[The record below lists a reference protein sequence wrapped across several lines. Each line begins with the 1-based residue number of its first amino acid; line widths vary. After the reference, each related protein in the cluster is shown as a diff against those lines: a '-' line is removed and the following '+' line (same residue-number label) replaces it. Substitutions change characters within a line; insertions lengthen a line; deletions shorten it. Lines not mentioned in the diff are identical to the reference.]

1 MQTDWLR
8 TSLVFCRR
16 GNTPAKLGLAW
27 LALIAAAGCGN
38 DSRGGPVDPP
48 GPSSP
53 AFEYVR
59 RMISDP
65 WIVESLPAS
74 LADPAAAA
82 PIRSVLRTDLRQAV
96 EEEDLASLMSE
107 LERLRSAIRAYRE
120 SSRFETPDAL
130 ALAAFE
136 LFIAQ
141 ALAIHEGTVRWTP
154 AHSLQ
159 RDRG

>member
-1 MQTDWLR
+1 ML
-8 TSLVFCRR
+8 CRR
-16 GNTPAKLGLAW
+16 GNPPAKLGLAW

-48 GPSSP
+48 GPSSS

-65 WIVESLPAS
+65 WVVESLPAS
-74 LADPAAAA
+74 LADQAAAA
-82 PIRSVLRTDLRQAV
+82 PIRSVFLTDLRQAV
-96 EEEDLASLMSE
+96 EEEDLAGLKSA

-120 SSRFETPDAL
+120 SSGFETRDAL
-130 ALAAFE
+130 ALAPFE

-141 ALAIHEGTVRWTP
+141 ALAIHEGTVQWNA
-154 AHSLQ
+154 AHSLL